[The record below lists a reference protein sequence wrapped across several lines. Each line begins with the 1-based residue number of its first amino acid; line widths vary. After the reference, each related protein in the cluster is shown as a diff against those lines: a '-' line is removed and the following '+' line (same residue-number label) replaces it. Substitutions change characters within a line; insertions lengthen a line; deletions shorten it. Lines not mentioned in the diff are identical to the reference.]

1 MLPKDSQ
8 MDSHVLPWTLTWPLE
23 PTYWFGTHFLDACAS
38 DFCAKLSIF
47 IPRGSQESPKGY
59 PIDPKITLKWCQ
71 RGPRRT
77 PGRSWGLFWSLLG
90 SLLDALGLTF
100 TQKDNYRDFW
110 HAKITVCDA
119 CRALFGPKSACSTPV
134 HRILVQNQHVR
145 CLCIGFWSQMR
156 FFYEKSLFATPVER
170 F

>member
-100 TQKDNYRDFW
+100 TNKKSSLFL
-110 HAKITVCDA
+110 T
-119 CRALFGPKSACSTPV
+119 CR
-134 HRILVQNQHVR
+134 NQHVR
-145 CLCIGFWSQMR
+145 RLCIGFWSKISM
-156 FFYEKSLFATPVER
+156 FDACASDFGPTCVFYEKSVVCNACRAPFFCWGWGGARRRL
-170 F
+170 